1 MFDRLECSD
10 RLAELL
16 SLLAVVDSKLEHP
29 FRCAQCIGGYQDRCS
44 GGDFG
49 DRLGRVGVEPPCRY
63 VIQGD
68 ISGVSRA
75 VQQRPG
81 VKPSTHGMRPCS
93 RSARLST
100 EDAAAGMRSARTAN
114 AVNSPDWHAARTK
127 AGSSASAGTTIA
139 DCNQLADGAA
149 A

>member
-81 VKPSTHGMRPCS
+81 VKPYTAVSALHQPQRQISVIGYRNQKS
-93 RSARLST
+93 RCPGGAQY
-100 EDAAAGMRSARTAN
+100 A
-114 AVNSPDWHAARTK
+114 WY
-127 AGSSASAGTTIA
+127 ASV
-139 DCNQLADGAA
+139 
-149 A
+149 